1 MFRTMSDYLQIE
13 LSEWKKVGEGF
24 NGQAYVSD
32 AHPGV
37 MLKLIISDMGSA
49 QKVEQEFYAAKTA
62 FDMGLPTPKMYD
74 IVRNGKD
81 HGYLC
86 QKIEGKKSFARMC
99 ADNPD
104 RIPEY
109 AAIMA
114 EYGKVL
120 HNTPIVPNDYV
131 VPMKTLLRD
140 ALKTS
145 AIITDEQRERLS
157 ALVDAMQ
164 DTDKC
169 LHGDFQPGNIIL
181 SGGQHYWID
190 LGWLSQGDCIMDLA
204 HLYKMMIEDSIIPQ
218 VQDLTHMT
226 QQQMIDFWNAF
237 AKSYTGTNDV
247 EALNRELR
255 PYAALDMVRT
265 CYLHPMNHPQFIAF
279 IKSRITQDLTH

>member
-1 MFRTMSDYLQIE
+1 MREYLQIE
-13 LSEWKKVGEGF
+13 LSEWTKVGEGY

-32 AHPGV
+32 AHPGI
-37 MLKLIISDMGSA
+37 MLKLIISDMGCA

-109 AAIMA
+109 AAMMA

-140 ALKTS
+140 QARRNGARGRLPQLEARRQALE
-145 AIITDEQRERLS
+145 AEQRR
-157 ALVDAMQ
+157 
-164 DTDKC
+164 
-169 LHGDFQPGNIIL
+169 HGQYHTFRRTTL
-181 SGGQHYWID
+181 
-190 LGWLSQGDCIMDLA
+190 
-204 HLYKMMIEDSIIPQ
+204 
-218 VQDLTHMT
+218 
-226 QQQMIDFWNAF
+226 
-237 AKSYTGTNDV
+237 
-247 EALNRELR
+247 
-255 PYAALDMVRT
+255 LD
-265 CYLHPMNHPQFIAF
+265 
-279 IKSRITQDLTH
+279 